1 MFVTPALAQD
11 HTPGTD
17 HSAPPNA
24 VPVMPTNAETV
35 AAEPGHGDAP
45 FPPMNPEYFA
55 SQLLWLAITF
65 GVFYYVLSKT
75 IIPRIGEIIENRENR
90 IATDLMAAERMRA
103 DADEAQAA
111 YEQELATARENS
123 QKIALTARD
132 DARADADLQRKRIE
146 AELDGKLESAQARI
160 AEIKTKALADVD
172 AIAEDAA
179 DAILTELTGQQ
190 VPREDV
196 SRAVRAVQA

>member
-1 MFVTPALAQD
+1 MFVTQALAQD
-11 HTPGTD
+11 HATGTD

-35 AAEPGHGDAP
+35 AHEGGHDAAP

-65 GVFYYVLSKT
+65 GVFYYVLSK
-75 IIPRIGEIIENRENR
+75 IILPRLGEIIENRQAR
-90 IATDLMAAERMRA
+90 ITTDLSAAERMRA

-111 YEQELATARENS
+111 YEQELASARENS
-123 QKIALTARD
+123 HRIAIEARD
-132 DARADADLQRKRIE
+132 AARTDADAQRKRIE
-146 AELDGKLESAQARI
+146 AELDGRLESAQARI
-160 AEIKTKALADVD
+160 EDIKSKALADVD
-172 AIAEDAA
+172 AIAEEAT
-179 DAILTELTGQQ
+179 DAIMTELTGQQ

-196 SRAVRAVQA
+196 SRAVRSVRA